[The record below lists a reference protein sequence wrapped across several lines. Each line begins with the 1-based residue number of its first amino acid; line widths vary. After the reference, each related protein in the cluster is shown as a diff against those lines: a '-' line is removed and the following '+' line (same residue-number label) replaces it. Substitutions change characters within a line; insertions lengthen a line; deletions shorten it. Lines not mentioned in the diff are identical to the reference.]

1 MEDDPS
7 KVLIFAKSCSWDAQ
21 AVAHLKTVSPEHK
34 YGKYN
39 DARDLPRLVRDSIA
53 AWISRRAGRASRE
66 AKATSPQPPQTAS
79 PPEDLEDAKAGDGY
93 WGSPRL
99 EEYEE
104 ELREALYQAVQEHNV
119 ENSRRKLAG
128 EPSLP
133 EDWLDK
139 RIQTLQDEVHKRYPS
154 WIESAAPTE
163 EDRRISERDRV
174 IRALHAKGLPDRKI
188 ARQLGIRRRVVR
200 EVLRPDEE
208 SFLGGGL

>member
-1 MEDDPS
+1 DPS
-7 KVLIFAKSCSWDAQ
+7 KLLIFAKLCSREAE

-128 EPSLP
+128 EPTLP
-133 EDWLDK
+133 E
-139 RIQTLQDEVHKRYPS
+139 
-154 WIESAAPTE
+154 
-163 EDRRISERDRV
+163 
-174 IRALHAKGLPDRKI
+174 
-188 ARQLGIRRRVVR
+188 
-200 EVLRPDEE
+200 
-208 SFLGGGL
+208 